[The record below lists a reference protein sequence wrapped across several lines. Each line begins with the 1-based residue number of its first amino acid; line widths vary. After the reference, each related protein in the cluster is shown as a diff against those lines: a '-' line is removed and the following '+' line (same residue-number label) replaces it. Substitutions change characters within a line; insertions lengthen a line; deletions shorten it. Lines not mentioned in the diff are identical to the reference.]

1 MRPTLL
7 LLPFLILSTLPAQ
20 HAPAAPAPSA
30 PEPASPKVDVLST
43 HETDAVFEGVRHL
56 PCLHRTALC
65 PDRCGHAKD
74 VAVFRITAYRNY
86 EKNNPYHGDPQ
97 AKEFLMPLNEGE
109 SVAAAVLEKAK
120 SLQVGDAVKLDWV
133 HEYVR
138 APGMSY
144 PRRRVTR
151 LER

>member
-1 MRPTLL
+1 MRLFLL
-7 LLPFLILSTLPAQ
+7 LVPALMFLPLPAQ
-20 HAPAAPAPSA
+20 HEPVAPAPA
-30 PEPASPKVDVLST
+30 PHTPAPQVDTLST

-74 VAVFRITAYRNY
+74 VAVFRITAYRRY
-86 EKNNPYHGDPQ
+86 AKDNPNHGDPQ
-97 AKEFLMPLNEGE
+97 AREFLMPLVAGE
-109 SVAAAVLEKAK
+109 EVSAEVLQLARSLKA
-120 SLQVGDAVKLDWV
+120 GDVVKLDWA

-138 APGMSY
+138 SAGASY
-144 PRRRVTR
+144 PRRRVAR

>member
-1 MRPTLL
+1 MRRISLL
-7 LLPFLILSTLPAQ
+7 LAVLVHLPLSAQ
-20 HAPAAPAPSA
+20 HVPAAAPAAPAA
-30 PEPASPKVDVLST
+30 PATQVDALST
-43 HETDAVFEGVRHL
+43 HETDAVYEGVRHL

-74 VAVFRITAYRNY
+74 VAVFRIVAYRNY
-86 EKNNPYHGDPQ
+86 AKANPNHGDPQ
-97 AKEFLMPLNEGE
+97 AHEFLMPLKEGE
-109 SVAAAVLEKAK
+109 EVSAATIEFAK

-144 PRRRVTR
+144 PRRRVLR